1 MNWRVYAE
9 ELLEF
14 HAKVFSL
21 PIEEATK
28 DIVSEFKKEFFI
40 LKKDLSRVAWDA
52 EAHIDNYYQ
61 EMGLIIDKLEKLFR
75 YEELFYGDTV
85 DDVLSSPGDLGRELT
100 IEDLFEDNIT
110 NQDVKF
116 YSEEL
121 E

>member
-1 MNWRVYAE
+1 MNWRVYAK

-14 HAKVFSL
+14 YAKVSPFPL
-21 PIEEATK
+21 EDVTK
-28 DIVSEFKKEFFI
+28 EIVSAFKKEFFI

-85 DDVLSSPGDLGRELT
+85 DDVLSSPEGLGRELT
-100 IEDLFEDNIT
+100 IEDLIEDNII
-110 NQDVKF
+110 NQNPQIF
-116 YSEEL
+116 
-121 E
+121 

>member
-14 HAKVFSL
+14 YAKVSSF
-21 PIEEATK
+21 PIEDVTK
-28 DIVSEFKKEFFI
+28 EIVSEFKKEFFI
-40 LKKDLSRVAWDA
+40 LKKDLSLVAWDA

-85 DDVLSSPGDLGRELT
+85 DDVLSSPEGLGRELT
-100 IEDLFEDNIT
+100 IEDLIEDNIT
-110 NQDVKF
+110 NQNPQIF
-116 YSEEL
+116 
-121 E
+121 

>member
-14 HAKVFSL
+14 QAKVFSL

-28 DIVSEFKKEFFI
+28 EIVSEFKKEFFI

-61 EMGLIIDKLEKLFR
+61 EIGLIIDKLEKLFR
-75 YEELFYGDTV
+75 YEELLYGDTV
-85 DDVLSSPGDLGRELT
+85 DDVLSSPEGLGREL
-100 IEDLFEDNIT
+100 ILEDLIEDNIT

-116 YSEEL
+116 YKEDL
-121 E
+121 

>member
-1 MNWRVYAE
+1 MNWRIYAE

-14 HAKVFSL
+14 YAKVSSL
-21 PIEEATK
+21 PIENVTK
-28 DIVSEFKKEFFI
+28 EIVSEFKKEFFI

-85 DDVLSSPGDLGRELT
+85 DDVLSSPEGLGRELT
-100 IEDLFEDNIT
+100 IEDLIEDNIT

-116 YSEEL
+116 YL
-121 E
+121 EDL

>member
-21 PIEEATK
+21 PIEDVTK
-28 DIVSEFKKEFFI
+28 EIVSEYKKEFFI

-85 DDVLSSPGDLGRELT
+85 DDVLSSPEGLGREL
-100 IEDLFEDNIT
+100 ILEDLIEDNIT
-110 NQDVKF
+110 NQEVKF
-116 YSEEL
+116 YKEDL
-121 E
+121 

>member
-1 MNWRVYAE
+1 MNWRVYEE

-28 DIVSEFKKEFFI
+28 EIVSEFKKEFFI
-40 LKKDLSRVAWDA
+40 LKKDLSQVAWDA

-85 DDVLSSPGDLGRELT
+85 DDVLSSAEGLGRELT
-100 IEDLFEDNIT
+100 IEDLIEDNIT
-110 NQDVKF
+110 NQNHQIL
-116 YSEEL
+116 SEEY
-121 E
+121 

>member
-1 MNWRVYAE
+1 MNWKVYAE

-14 HAKVFSL
+14 YANVSSF
-21 PIEEATK
+21 PIEDITK
-28 DIVSEFKKEFFI
+28 EIVSEFKKEFFI

-75 YEELFYGDTV
+75 YEELFYGDIV
-85 DDVLSSPGDLGRELT
+85 DDVLSSPEGLGRELT
-100 IEDLFEDNIT
+100 IKDLIEDNII

-116 YSEEL
+116 Y
-121 E
+121 

>member
-14 HAKVFSL
+14 YAKVSSF
-21 PIEEATK
+21 PIEDVTK
-28 DIVSEFKKEFFI
+28 EIVSEFKKEFFI
-40 LKKDLSRVAWDA
+40 LKKDFSRVAWDA

-85 DDVLSSPGDLGRELT
+85 NDVLSSPEGLGRELT
-100 IEDLFEDNIT
+100 IEDLIEDNIT
-110 NQDVKF
+110 NQNPQIF
-116 YSEEL
+116 
-121 E
+121 

>member
-14 HAKVFSL
+14 QAKVFSF
-21 PIEEATK
+21 PIEEVTK
-28 DIVSEFKKEFFI
+28 ELVSEFKKEFFI
-40 LKKDLSRVAWDA
+40 LKKDLLRVAWDA

-85 DDVLSSPGDLGRELT
+85 DDVLSSPEGLGRELT
-100 IEDLFEDNIT
+100 VEDLIEDNIT
-110 NQDVKF
+110 NQNPQIF
-116 YSEEL
+116 
-121 E
+121 